1 MADRECEVLIAGGGT
16 VGLATAA
23 LLARHGVEALVAERR
38 DGPATHPR
46 ATGVGQRTA
55 EILRQLGLQEQ
66 FDEACVD
73 LSRSVGAITADTLAA
88 AAAQADIEAV
98 KRSLPPRAQIMRTL
112 SNEVGPA
119 VPRGICPQVRL
130 DRILAEAARE
140 HGARI
145 RYGTELTGLRQAAE
159 GVTATLS
166 GPPGQTEVRCRY
178 LVAADGARSLVR
190 DRLGIGQDGPGWLGH
205 PIINI
210 HFIADLSP
218 LTRGVA
224 FVTCTTTNPAAPGVL
239 ITIDGAD
246 HWVFHTGYDPDA
258 GEQPSGFTE
267 QRCRDLVRAAIGQPD
282 LAVEILDVA
291 PWRVAGRV
299 ARRFGDGRVFLAGDA
314 AHVVPPTGAFGMNA
328 GVADAH
334 NLAWKLALVLAGKA
348 APALLDTYQDE
359 RRPVAMFTMDQALL
373 RLHDPRLH
381 WDRSPAMASARAAVG
396 AANAPVVQLGYRYSS
411 SAVIDPQP
419 VLPSLED
426 VTADLDGT
434 PGSRLPH
441 VWLRRAGQQISTLDL
456 VGTGFALLTGPDA
469 AAWTAAAQSAEKS
482 TGMPVSIH
490 RIGGASVPAP
500 GEAASSLALADRDGR
515 WLAAAGLSPSGALL
529 VRPDGFVAW
538 RAPDAPPDPAAAL
551 RQAARRLLGTGRER
565 GRQPG
570 S

>member
-166 GPPGQTEVRCRY
+166 GPLGQTEVRCRY

-267 QRCRDLVRAAIGQPD
+267 QRC
-282 LAVEILDVA
+282 LDVA

-469 AAWTAAAQSAEKS
+469 AAWTAAAESAEKS

-500 GEAASSLALADRDGR
+500 GEAASSLALADPGGR